1 MLYRHLLA
9 FGVFALFAPLAV
21 AQVGRPSGDPSQFG
35 NVHVHVVYTNDRSA
49 GLQLRVR
56 LMSGAGSTPVTENFT
71 DDQGRTEF
79 IGIPI
84 GNYHVI
90 VSGEGI
96 EEADSGMFEIDRRK
110 TSQDLFITV
119 HSSESNAKGNAAGRQ
134 SVAAVDLNVP
144 DSARK
149 EFEKANE
156 DMSRQDWT
164 SAQQRLNRAILAY
177 PQYAQAY
184 NNLAAVYGHLND
196 PAHVRESLEKAVEL
210 NDHLVPALVNLAK
223 LCFQDKNAAR
233 AETLLENAS
242 RAEPSNPETMTL
254 LAQAQLL
261 NKHFDAA
268 VITAHSVH
276 AMPHQNFAVVHYI
289 AARAF
294 ERQNRLPDS
303 LAELQLFLT
312 EEPKGPRADHV
323 REEIAKIKNGQP

>member
-1 MLYRHLLA
+1 MLHRHLL
-9 FGVFALFAPLAV
+9 LFAMLSLVVTVAH
-21 AQVGRPSGDPSQFG
+21 AQVGRSGGDPSQFG
-35 NVHVHVVYTNDRSA
+35 NVHVHVVYADNRSA
-49 GLQLRVR
+49 DLQLRVR
-56 LMSGAGSTPVTENFT
+56 LMSGSGSTPVTENFT
-71 DDQGRTEF
+71 NDQGRADF

-96 EEADSGMFEIDRRK
+96 EEADSGMFELDRRK

-119 HSSESNAKGNAAGRQ
+119 HSTESNAKGNATGAS

-149 EFEKANE
+149 EFEQANE
-156 DMSRQDWT
+156 DMGRQDWT
-164 SAQQRLNRAILAY
+164 SAQQRLNRAISAY

-196 PAHVRESLEKAVEL
+196 PARERESLEKAISL
-210 NDHLVPALVNLAK
+210 NDHFVPALVNLAK

-233 AETLLENAS
+233 AETLLESAG
-242 RAEPSNPETMTL
+242 RAEPNNPETLTL

-268 VITAHSVH
+268 IATAHSVH
-276 AMPHQNFAVVHYI
+276 TMPHQNFALVHYI
-289 AARAF
+289 AARAL
-294 ERQNRLPDS
+294 ERESRLPDA

-312 EEPKGPRADHV
+312 EEPKGARADHV
-323 REEIAKIKNGQP
+323 REELAQIQRSQR

>member
-1 MLYRHLLA
+1 MLYRHLL
-9 FGVFALFAPLAV
+9 LFAMLSLVVTGAH
-21 AQVGRPSGDPSQFG
+21 AQVGRSGGDPSQFG
-35 NVHVHVVYTNDRSA
+35 NVHVHVVYADNRSA

-56 LMSGAGSTPVTENFT
+56 LMSGSGSTSVTESFT
-71 DDQGRTEF
+71 NDQGRTEF

-96 EEADSGMFEIDRRK
+96 EEADSGVFELDRRK

-119 HSSESNAKGNAAGRQ
+119 HSTESNAKGNAAGPQ

-149 EFEKANE
+149 EFEQANE
-156 DMSRQDWT
+156 DMGRQDWT
-164 SAQQRLNRAILAY
+164 SAQQRLNRAISDY

-196 PAHVRESLEKAVEL
+196 PARERESLEKAISL
-210 NDHLVPALVNLAK
+210 NDHFVPALVNLAK

-233 AETLLENAS
+233 AETLLESAG
-242 RAEPSNPETMTL
+242 RAEPNNPETMTL

-268 VITAHSVH
+268 IATAHSVH
-276 AMPHQNFAVVHYI
+276 TMPHQNFALVHYI
-289 AARAF
+289 AARAL
-294 ERQNRLPDS
+294 ERENRLPDA

-312 EEPKGPRADHV
+312 EEPKGARADHV
-323 REEIAKIKNGQP
+323 REEIAQIQKTQH